1 MPSIT
6 SLVLPGLTTP
16 LTDSTLD
23 VEAAQISSSV
33 KTDQLSLLGNPAALL
48 DHLRFLEARNQSR
61 LYRPRHIQSR
71 AVYRSPSLT
80 SVPKAAS
87 WLDDAM
93 RSIGRGF
100 TDSQPEVSQ
109 SIDFKSG
116 ELRAWRLDIHDT
128 SGAERPLLTIHITL
142 QSLMLSTAVILLLGL
157 IGSRWITRPI
167 QCIEEQLLAIH
178 NRRAHKLVPPRGNC
192 SDFESLIQTVTDYVE
207 DQQESRSRAGYAASL
222 LEQVIST
229 IETAIMVVDD
239 NGTLRFSNRSGRRQ
253 FKLGT
258 HPNAWSHLA
267 FAQDP
272 EIQAALIES
281 RREHHG
287 VPIHNSSALPP
298 STVIHAII
306 RGNDTPW
313 MLFTA
318 DPSCDELR
326 PEPRTSPLLSGLNG
340 VSENGSD
347 DVTPPGRT
355 KNHAVY

>member
-1 MPSIT
+1 MPTPTSSIYRIIVIIQCLLIT

-23 VEAAQISSSV
+23 VEAATISSSV

-48 DHLRFLEARNQSR
+48 DHLRFLERETNHAFTVRDTSN
-61 LYRPRHIQSR
+61 R

-229 IETAIMVVDD
+229 IETAIMVVMR
-239 NGTLRFSNRSGRRQ
+239 GTFASRMLGARQ
-253 FKLGT
+253 FNLE
-258 HPNAWSHLA
+258 PQRL
-267 FAQDP
+267 DP
-272 EIQAALIES
+272 
-281 RREHHG
+281 
-287 VPIHNSSALPP
+287 PP
-298 STVIHAII
+298 VV
-306 RGNDTPW
+306 
-313 MLFTA
+313 
-318 DPSCDELR
+318 
-326 PEPRTSPLLSGLNG
+326 RTSDSIRPTRKPTKHRGL
-340 VSENGSD
+340 
-347 DVTPPGRT
+347 T
-355 KNHAVY
+355 KCQPTAAPWFTQS

>member
-1 MPSIT
+1 
-6 SLVLPGLTTP
+6 
-16 LTDSTLD
+16 
-23 VEAAQISSSV
+23 
-33 KTDQLSLLGNPAALL
+33 
-48 DHLRFLEARNQSR
+48 
-61 LYRPRHIQSR
+61 
-71 AVYRSPSLT
+71 
-80 SVPKAAS
+80 
-87 WLDDAM
+87 
-93 RSIGRGF
+93 
-100 TDSQPEVSQ
+100 
-109 SIDFKSG
+109 
-116 ELRAWRLDIHDT
+116 
-128 SGAERPLLTIHITL
+128 
-142 QSLMLSTAVILLLGL
+142 
-157 IGSRWITRPI
+157 
-167 QCIEEQLLAIH
+167 
-178 NRRAHKLVPPRGNC
+178 
-192 SDFESLIQTVTDYVE
+192 
-207 DQQESRSRAGYAASL
+207 
-222 LEQVIST
+222 
-229 IETAIMVVDD
+229 MVVDD

-313 MLFTA
+313 MLLRQIQAAMNFV
-318 DPSCDELR
+318 PNREL
-326 PEPRTSPLLSGLNG
+326 PPLLSGLNG